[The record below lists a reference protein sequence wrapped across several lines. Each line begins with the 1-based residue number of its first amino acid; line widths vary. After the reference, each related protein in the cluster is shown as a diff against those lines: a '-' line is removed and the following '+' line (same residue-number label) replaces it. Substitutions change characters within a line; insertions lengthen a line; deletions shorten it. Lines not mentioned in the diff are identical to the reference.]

1 VLPATRALPEAIDNR
16 STDCLTPSLSKDLMV
31 AIIKAPCD
39 EQVIAHKVPNRPVP
53 CPQDVS
59 RAVLIATIL
68 ASSMVFIDGS
78 AVNVALPTLQRQL
91 GASAAQAQWVVESYA
106 LFLAAL
112 LLVGGV
118 LGDRFG
124 RKRVFIL
131 GTALFAATSV
141 WCGLSPNI
149 EMLIVARAAQGVAAA
164 LLTPASLAIISAAF
178 RDETERGRA
187 IGTWSGFTAITSA
200 FGPVLGGWLVENAS
214 WRWVFFINVPL
225 AVVVLTVALRGVP
238 ESRDEEAGRL
248 DVIGAVLV
256 TIGLGALVFGL
267 IDAPV
272 RGWGN
277 PVVLASLLTGVVGLV
292 AFIFAETRVPSPM
305 MPLGLFR
312 SPTFG
317 GANLLTL
324 LLYGAFGGALFW
336 LPFNLIQ
343 VQEYSA
349 IEAGAA
355 LLPAISILFA
365 LSRWTGG
372 LIGRYGARLP
382 LTVGPSIVALAFLL
396 FTLPGTGGSYWS
408 TFFPA
413 AIVLGIGM
421 AISVPPLTTAVMS
434 AVPRHQAGTASGIN
448 NAVARTAGL
457 IAIAAFGVV
466 VTTVFNRELS
476 SRLDAIPTLSPATR
490 QAVDAQRLDLAA
502 AHPPEGTTPDTAAAI
517 DEAIDASFVAGF
529 RVAMVIGAAMALL
542 GAAAAWRLVEGKN
555 EKPDLTVVRA
565 GR

>member
-1 VLPATRALPEAIDNR
+1 
-16 STDCLTPSLSKDLMV
+16 MV
-31 AIIKAPCD
+31 AIFKAPCD
-39 EQVIAHKVPNRPVP
+39 EQVIAHKVPTRPLA
-53 CPQDVS
+53 CPKDVS
-59 RAVLIATIL
+59 RAVLITTIL
-68 ASSMVFIDGS
+68 ASSMVFIDSS
-78 AVNVALPTLQRQL
+78 AVNVALPTIQREL

-124 RKRVFIL
+124 RKRIFIL
-131 GTALFAATSV
+131 GTVLFASTSV

-149 EMLIVARAAQGVAAA
+149 EMLIAARAAQGMAAA

-178 RDETERGRA
+178 RDGTERGRA
-187 IGTWSGFTAITSA
+187 IGTWSGFTAITAA

-214 WRWVFFINVPL
+214 WRWVFFINLPL
-225 AVVVLTVALRGVP
+225 AVVVVAVALRGVP
-238 ESRDEEAGRL
+238 ESRDEGAGRL
-248 DVIGAVLV
+248 DIIGAVFA

-267 IDAPV
+267 IEGPA

-277 PVVLASLLTGVVGLV
+277 PVVLASLLIGVAGLV
-292 AFIFAETRVPSPM
+292 AFIAAETRVPSPM
-305 MPLGLFR
+305 MPLALFR

-317 GANLLTL
+317 GANLLTF

-343 VQEYSA
+343 VQGYTA
-349 IEAGAA
+349 TEAGAA
-355 LLPAISILFA
+355 LLPAILIIFA
-365 LSRWTGG
+365 LSRQTGA

-382 LTVGPSIVALAFLL
+382 LTIGPLIVTLAFLL
-396 FTLPGTGGSYWS
+396 FAIPGTEGSYWT

-413 AIVLGIGM
+413 AVVLGIGM
-421 AISVPPLTTAVMS
+421 AITVPPLTTAVMS
-434 AVPRHQAGTASGIN
+434 EAPQQQAGTASGIN

-457 IAIAAFGVV
+457 IAIAVFGVI
-466 VTTVFNRELS
+466 VTAVFNRELT
-476 SRLDAIPTLSPATR
+476 SRLDAMPTLAPATR

-502 AHPPEGTTPDTAAAI
+502 AHPPEGTAPDTAAAI

-542 GAAAAWRLVEGKN
+542 GAAAAWQLVAGKAA
-555 EKPDLTVVRA
+555 KPDLEVVPA

>member
-1 VLPATRALPEAIDNR
+1 
-16 STDCLTPSLSKDLMV
+16 MV
-31 AIIKAPCD
+31 AIFQAPCD
-39 EQVIAHKVPNRPVP
+39 EQVIVHTVPNQHVP
-53 CPQDVS
+53 CPKDVG
-59 RAVLIATIL
+59 RAVLVATIL
-68 ASSMVFIDGS
+68 ASSMVFIDSS

-124 RKRVFIL
+124 RKRIFVL
-131 GTALFAATSV
+131 GTVLFAATSV
-141 WCGLSPNI
+141 WCGLSRTI
-149 EMLIVARAAQGVAAA
+149 ETLIVARAAQGVAAA

-178 RDETERGRA
+178 NDETERGRA

-214 WRWVFFINVPL
+214 WRWVFFINLPL
-225 AVVVLTVALRGVP
+225 AVVVVAVVLRGVP
-238 ESRDEEAGRL
+238 ESRDEAAGRL
-248 DVIGAVLV
+248 DGIGAVLA

-267 IDAPV
+267 IEGPV
-272 RGWGN
+272 RGWGS
-277 PVVLASLLTGVVGLV
+277 PVVLASLFIGVAGLA
-292 AFIFAETRVPSPM
+292 AFIVAETRVASPM

-343 VQEYSA
+343 VQQYSPTA
-349 IEAGAA
+349 AGAA
-355 LLPAISILFA
+355 LLPAILIIFV
-365 LSRWTGG
+365 LSRRTGA

-382 LTVGPSIVALAFLL
+382 LTIGPCIVALAFFL
-396 FTLPGTGGSYWS
+396 FALPGTEGSYLT

-421 AISVPPLTTAVMS
+421 AITVPPLTTAVMS
-434 AVPRHQAGTASGIN
+434 AVPRQQAGTASGIN

-457 IAIAAFGVV
+457 IAIAVFGVI
-466 VTTVFNRELS
+466 VTTVFNRELT
-476 SRLDAIPTLSPATR
+476 SRLDAMPTLSAATR
-490 QAVDAQRLDLAA
+490 QAVDAQRIDLAA
-502 AHPPEGTTPDTAAAI
+502 ARPPEGTPPDTAGAI
-517 DEAIDASFVAGF
+517 DEAINASFVAGF
-529 RVAMVIGAAMALL
+529 RVAMLIGAAMALL
-542 GAAAAWRLVEGKN
+542 GAAAAWQLVPGKRT
-555 EKPDLTVVRA
+555 KPNLEVVQT

>member
-1 VLPATRALPEAIDNR
+1 
-16 STDCLTPSLSKDLMV
+16 MV
-31 AIIKAPCD
+31 AIFQAPCD
-39 EQVIAHKVPNRPVP
+39 EQVIAHTVPTRPTP
-53 CPQDVS
+53 CPKDVGRS
-59 RAVLIATIL
+59 VLIATIL
-68 ASSMVFIDGS
+68 ASSMVFIDSS
-78 AVNVALPTLQRQL
+78 AVNVALPTIQREL
-91 GASAAQAQWVVESYA
+91 GASAAQAQWVVASYA

-124 RKRVFIL
+124 RKRIFVL
-131 GTALFAATSV
+131 GTVLFSATSV

-149 EMLIVARAAQGVAAA
+149 EMLIVARSAQGVAAA

-187 IGTWSGFTAITSA
+187 IGTWSGFTAITAA

-214 WRWVFFINVPL
+214 WRWVFFINLPL
-225 AVVVLTVALRGVP
+225 AAVVVAVALRGIP

-248 DVIGAVLV
+248 DIIGAVLA

-267 IDAPV
+267 IEGPV

-277 PVVLASLLTGVVGLV
+277 PVVLASLLTGVIGLV
-292 AFIFAETRVPSPM
+292 AFIGAEAKVSSPM
-305 MPLGLFR
+305 LPLELFR

-343 VQEYSA
+343 VQGYSPT
-349 IEAGAA
+349 EAGAA
-355 LLPAISILFA
+355 LLPAILIIFA
-365 LSRWTGG
+365 FSRRTGA

-382 LTVGPSIVALAFLL
+382 LTIGPSIVALAFLL
-396 FTLPGTGGSYWS
+396 FALPGTEGSYWT

-413 AIVLGIGM
+413 AIVLGVGM
-421 AISVPPLTTAVMS
+421 AITVPPLTTAVMS
-434 AVPRHQAGTASGIN
+434 SVPQHQAGTASGIN

-457 IAIAAFGVV
+457 IAIAVFGII
-466 VTTVFNRELS
+466 VTTVFNRELT
-476 SRLDAIPTLSPATR
+476 SRLDAIPNLSPATR
-490 QAVDAQRLDLAA
+490 QAVDAQRPDLAA
-502 AHPPEGTTPDTAAAI
+502 AHPPEGTSPDTAAAI
-517 DEAIDASFVAGF
+517 DDAIDASFVAGF

-542 GAAAAWRLVEGKN
+542 GAAAAWQLLAGKQ
-555 EKPDLTVVRA
+555 ERPDLEVVRA
-565 GR
+565 GH

>member
-1 VLPATRALPEAIDNR
+1 
-16 STDCLTPSLSKDLMV
+16 MV
-31 AIIKAPCD
+31 AIFQAPCD
-39 EQVIAHKVPNRPVP
+39 EQVILHKEPIRPVS
-53 CPQDVS
+53 CPKDVS
-59 RAVLIATIL
+59 RAVLISTIL

-78 AVNVALPTLQRQL
+78 AVNVALPTLQREL

-124 RKRVFIL
+124 RKRVFVL
-131 GTALFAATSV
+131 GTVLFAATSV

-178 RDETERGRA
+178 SDETERGRA
-187 IGTWSGFTAITSA
+187 IGTWSGFTAITAA

-225 AVVVLTVALRGVP
+225 AIIVVAVALRGVP
-238 ESRDEEAGRL
+238 ESRDEEAGQL
-248 DVIGAVLV
+248 DVIGAALA

-267 IDAPV
+267 IEAPV
-272 RGWGN
+272 RGWGS
-277 PVVLASLLTGVVGLV
+277 PVVLTSLLTGVAGLA
-292 AFIFAETRVPSPM
+292 AFIAAETRVPSPM

-343 VQEYSA
+343 VHEYTA
-349 IEAGAA
+349 TEAGAA
-355 LLPAISILFA
+355 LLPAILILFA
-365 LSRWTGG
+365 LSRWTGA

-382 LTVGPSIVALAFLL
+382 LTIGPSIVALAFLL
-396 FTLPGTGGSYWS
+396 FALPGTEGSYWT

-421 AISVPPLTTAVMS
+421 AITVPPLTTAVMS
-434 AVPRHQAGTASGIN
+434 AVPQHQAGTASGIN

-457 IAIAAFGVV
+457 IAIAVFGVI
-466 VTTVFNRELS
+466 VTTVFNRELT
-476 SRLDAIPTLSPATR
+476 SRLDAMPTLSQATR
-490 QAVDAQRLDLAA
+490 QAVDAQRGDLAA
-502 AHPPEGTTPDTAAAI
+502 ARPPEGTTPDTAAAI

-529 RVAMVIGAAMALL
+529 RVAMVIGAVMALL
-542 GAAAAWRLVEGKN
+542 GAAVAWRLVEGKRA
-555 EKPDLTVVRA
+555 KPNLEVVPVSDLDARP
-565 GR
+565 

>member
-1 VLPATRALPEAIDNR
+1 
-16 STDCLTPSLSKDLMV
+16 MV
-31 AIIKAPCD
+31 AILQAPCD
-39 EQVIAHKVPNRPVP
+39 EQVIAHAVPARPVP
-53 CPQDVS
+53 CPKDVG

-68 ASSMVFIDGS
+68 ASSMVFIDSS
-78 AVNVALPTLQRQL
+78 AVNVALPTIQREL

-124 RKRVFIL
+124 RKRIFVL
-131 GTALFAATSV
+131 GTVLFASTSV

-187 IGTWSGFTAITSA
+187 IGTWSGFTAITAAS
-200 FGPVLGGWLVENAS
+200 GPVLGGWLVENAS
-214 WRWVFFINVPL
+214 WRWVFFINLPL
-225 AVVVLTVALRGVP
+225 AVVVVVVTLRGVP
-238 ESRDEEAGRL
+238 ESRDEGAGRL
-248 DVIGAVLV
+248 DVIGAVLATV
-256 TIGLGALVFGL
+256 GLGALVFGL
-267 IDAPV
+267 IEGPA

-277 PVVLASLLTGVVGLV
+277 PVVLASLLTGVIGLV
-292 AFIFAETRVPSPM
+292 AFVIAETRVSSPM
-305 MPLGLFR
+305 MPLELFR
-312 SPTFG
+312 APTFG
-317 GANLLTL
+317 GANLLTF

-343 VQEYSA
+343 VQGYTA
-349 IEAGAA
+349 TEAGAA
-355 LLPAISILFA
+355 LLPAILIIFA
-365 LSRWTGG
+365 LSRRTGA

-382 LTVGPSIVALAFLL
+382 LTIGPSIVAIAFLL
-396 FTLPGTGGSYWS
+396 FALPGTEGSYWT

-457 IAIAAFGVV
+457 IAIAVFGVI
-466 VTTVFNRELS
+466 VTMVFNRELT
-476 SRLDAIPTLSPATR
+476 SRLDSIPNLSPATR

-502 AHPPEGTTPDTAAAI
+502 AQPPEGTAPETAAAI
-517 DEAIDASFVAGF
+517 DDAINASFVTGF

-542 GAAAAWRLVEGKN
+542 GAAGAWWLVEGK
-555 EKPDLTVVRA
+555 EAKPGHNHHHLPHGLNDPEHPDPRRLGDASQAR
-565 GR
+565 

>member
-1 VLPATRALPEAIDNR
+1 
-16 STDCLTPSLSKDLMV
+16 MV
-31 AIIKAPCD
+31 AIFKAPCD
-39 EQVIAHKVPNRPVP
+39 EQVIAHKVPTRPVP
-53 CPQDVS
+53 CPKDVG

-68 ASSMVFIDGS
+68 ASSMVFIDSS
-78 AVNVALPTLQRQL
+78 AVNVALPTLQREL

-124 RKRVFIL
+124 RKRIFVL
-131 GTALFAATSV
+131 GTVLFAATSV

-178 RDETERGRA
+178 SDETERGRA
-187 IGTWSGFTAITSA
+187 IGTWSGFTAITAA

-214 WRWVFFINVPL
+214 WRWVFFINLPL
-225 AVVVLTVALRGVP
+225 AVVVVAVTLRGVP
-238 ESRDEEAGRL
+238 ESRDEDAGRL
-248 DVIGAVLV
+248 DVIGAVLA

-267 IDAPV
+267 IEGPV

-292 AFIFAETRVPSPM
+292 AFIGAETRVSSPM

-343 VQEYSA
+343 VQELFPDRGRRRAAAGNPDPLRPLPPDRRAHRSLWSA
-349 IEAGAA
+349 AA
-355 LLPAISILFA
+355 ADH
-365 LSRWTGG
+365 RTQH
-372 LIGRYGARLP
+372 RGAR
-382 LTVGPSIVALAFLL
+382 
-396 FTLPGTGGSYWS
+396 
-408 TFFPA
+408 
-413 AIVLGIGM
+413 
-421 AISVPPLTTAVMS
+421 VPPLRPARYRGKLLDDLLS
-434 AVPRHQAGTASGIN
+434 GGSRARHRDGDHGAT
-448 NAVARTAGL
+448 
-457 IAIAAFGVV
+457 
-466 VTTVFNRELS
+466 
-476 SRLDAIPTLSPATR
+476 LDHGGHERGSPAPGGNGLGHQQRRRPHRRPDRDCRLRRHRDDGLQSRAEQPARCHTGSLPGDAAGGRCAATR
-490 QAVDAQRLDLAA
+490 SGRR
-502 AHPPEGTTPDTAAAI
+502 PPT
-517 DEAIDASFVAGF
+517 
-529 RVAMVIGAAMALL
+529 
-542 GAAAAWRLVEGKN
+542 
-555 EKPDLTVVRA
+555 
-565 GR
+565 

>member
-1 VLPATRALPEAIDNR
+1 
-16 STDCLTPSLSKDLMV
+16 MV
-31 AIIKAPCD
+31 ALLKAPCD
-39 EQVIAHKVPNRPVP
+39 EQVIATKEPTRAVP
-53 CPQDVS
+53 CPPDVG

-68 ASSMVFIDGS
+68 ASSMVFIDSS
-78 AVNVALPTLQRQL
+78 AVNVALPTLQREL

-124 RKRVFIL
+124 RRRIFVL
-131 GTALFAATSV
+131 GTVLFAATSI

-149 EMLIVARAAQGVAAA
+149 EMLIVARAAQGVAGA

-187 IGTWSGFTAITSA
+187 IGTWSGFTAITAA
-200 FGPVLGGWLVENAS
+200 FGPVLGGWLVENVS
-214 WRWVFFINVPL
+214 WRWVFFINLPL
-225 AVVVLTVALRGVP
+225 AVVVVAVTLRGVP
-238 ESRDEEAGRL
+238 ESRDEGAGRL
-248 DVIGAVLV
+248 DVIGAVLA
-256 TIGLGALVFGL
+256 TLGLGALVFGL
-267 IDAPV
+267 IEAPV
-272 RGWGN
+272 RGWSD
-277 PVVLASLLTGVVGLV
+277 PLVLVSLLTGVAGLV
-292 AFIFAETRVPSPM
+292 AFIAVETWMSSPM

-312 SPTFG
+312 SPTFA

-349 IEAGAA
+349 TEAGAA
-355 LLPAISILFA
+355 LLPAILILFA
-365 LSRWTGG
+365 LSRRTGA

-382 LTVGPSIVALAFLL
+382 LTIGPSIVALAFLL
-396 FTLPGTGGSYWS
+396 FTLPGTEGSYWT

-421 AISVPPLTTAVMS
+421 AITVPPLTTAVMS

-448 NAVARTAGL
+448 NAVARSAGL
-457 IAIAAFGVV
+457 IAIAVFGVI
-466 VTTVFNRELS
+466 VTTVFNRELT
-476 SRLDAIPTLSPATR
+476 SRLDAMPTLPSVTR
-490 QAVDAQRLDLAA
+490 EAVDAQRPDLAA
-502 AHPPEGTTPDTAAAI
+502 ARPPEGTAPDTAAAI
-517 DEAIDASFVAGF
+517 GAAIDAAFITGF
-529 RVAMVIGAAMALL
+529 RVAMVIGAVMALL
-542 GAAAAWRLVEGKN
+542 GAAAAWRLVEGKTA
-555 EKPDLTVVRA
+555 KGTDDPWQTR
-565 GR
+565 RTKRQP

>member
-1 VLPATRALPEAIDNR
+1 
-16 STDCLTPSLSKDLMV
+16 MV
-31 AIIKAPCD
+31 AIFKAPCD
-39 EQVIAHKVPNRPVP
+39 EQVIAHTVPTRPVP
-53 CPQDVS
+53 CPKDVS
-59 RAVLIATIL
+59 RAVLISTIL
-68 ASSMVFIDGS
+68 ASSMVFIDSS
-78 AVNVALPTLQRQL
+78 AVNVALPTLQREL

-124 RKRVFIL
+124 RKRIFVL
-131 GTALFAATSV
+131 GTVLFAATSA

-149 EMLIVARAAQGVAAA
+149 ETLIVARAAQGVAAA

-178 RDETERGRA
+178 GDETERGRA
-187 IGTWSGFTAITSA
+187 IGTWSGFTAITAA

-214 WRWVFFINVPL
+214 WRWVFFINLPL
-225 AVVVLTVALRGVP
+225 AAVVVTVALRGVP

-248 DVIGAVLV
+248 DIVGAVLA

-267 IDAPV
+267 IEGPA
-272 RGWGN
+272 RGWGS
-277 PVVLASLLTGVVGLV
+277 PVVLAGLLIGIAGLA
-292 AFIFAETRVPSPM
+292 AFIVAEMRVPSPM

-343 VQEYSA
+343 VQDYSA
-349 IEAGAA
+349 TEAGAA
-355 LLPAISILFA
+355 LLPAILILFA
-365 LSRWTGG
+365 LSRWTGA
-372 LIGRYGARLP
+372 LIGHYGARLP
-382 LTVGPSIVALAFLL
+382 LTIGPSIVALAFLL
-396 FTLPGTGGSYWS
+396 FALPGTEGSYWT

-421 AISVPPLTTAVMS
+421 AITVPPLTTAVMS
-434 AVPRHQAGTASGIN
+434 AVPQHQAGTASGIN

-457 IAIAAFGVV
+457 IAIAVFGVI
-466 VTTVFNRELS
+466 VTTVFNRELT
-476 SRLDAIPTLSPATR
+476 SRLDAMPTLPLAIR
-490 QAVDAQRLDLAA
+490 QAVEAQRLDLAA
-502 AHPPEGTTPDTAAAI
+502 ARPPEGTPAETAAAI
-517 DEAIDASFVAGF
+517 DEAVAASFVTGF
-529 RVAMVIGAAMALL
+529 RVAMIIGAVMALL
-542 GAAAAWRLVEGKN
+542 GAAAAWQLVEGKRA
-555 EKPDLTVVRA
+555 KPDLTVVRA
-565 GR
+565 GG

>member
-1 VLPATRALPEAIDNR
+1 
-16 STDCLTPSLSKDLMV
+16 MV
-31 AIIKAPCD
+31 AIFKAPCD
-39 EQVIAHKVPNRPVP
+39 EQVIAYKEPTRPVS
-53 CPQDVS
+53 CPRDVG
-59 RAVLIATIL
+59 RAVLVATIL

-78 AVNVALPTLQRQL
+78 AVNVALPTLQREL
-91 GASAAQAQWVVESYA
+91 GATAAQAQWVVESYA

-118 LGDRFG
+118 LGDRYG
-124 RKRVFIL
+124 RKRIFVL
-131 GTALFAATSV
+131 GTVLFASTSV

-187 IGTWSGFTAITSA
+187 IGTWSGFTAITAA

-214 WRWVFFINVPL
+214 WRWVFFINLPL
-225 AVVVLTVALRGVP
+225 AVVVVAVAVRGVP
-238 ESRDEEAGRL
+238 ESRDEGAGRL
-248 DVIGAVLV
+248 DVVGAVLATV
-256 TIGLGALVFGL
+256 GLGALVFGL
-267 IDAPV
+267 IEGPA

-277 PVVLASLLTGVVGLV
+277 PVVLASLLTGVIGLV
-292 AFIFAETRVPSPM
+292 AFVGAEAKVSSPM
-305 MPLGLFR
+305 MPLELFR
-312 SPTFG
+312 SATFG

-349 IEAGAA
+349 TEAGAA
-355 LLPAISILFA
+355 LLPAILILFA
-365 LSRWTGG
+365 LSRQTGA
-372 LIGRYGARLP
+372 LFGRYGARLP
-382 LTVGPSIVALAFLL
+382 LTIGPSIVALAFLL
-396 FTLPGTGGSYWS
+396 FALPGIEGSYWT

-413 AIVLGIGM
+413 AVMLGIGM
-421 AISVPPLTTAVMS
+421 AITVPPLTTAVMS
-434 AVPRHQAGTASGIN
+434 AVPRHQVGTASGIN

-457 IAIAAFGVV
+457 IAIAVFGVI

-476 SRLDAIPTLSPATR
+476 SRLDAIPTLAPETR
-490 QAVDAQRLDLAA
+490 QAVDAQRIDLAA
-502 AHPPEGTTPDTAAAI
+502 ARPPEGTRPETAVAI
-517 DEAIDASFVAGF
+517 AEAIDASFVTGF

-542 GAAAAWRLVEGKN
+542 GAAAAWQLLEGKKA
-555 EKPDLTVVRA
+555 KPDLTAVPADR
-565 GR
+565 